1 MYPRVSKS
9 SWNKFWYASIPHP
22 AHTILW
28 RFYHSKPPIRSR
40 LHKIMSRYTTDEG
53 FTISGAIKTD
63 EQFLWSCP
71 VKWPICDTLAQQF
84 LIQPLLLFFAQIYRP
99 LQTTIKALSHCKLDF
114 FHVIACGVLSL
125 WGLHWKYIFEDTPF
139 RLNEATA
146 RATTSW
152 G

>member
-1 MYPRVSKS
+1 MS
-9 SWNKFWYASIPHP
+9 S
-22 AHTILW
+22 
-28 RFYHSKPPIRSR
+28 
-40 LHKIMSRYTTDEG
+40 YTTDEG

-63 EQFLWSCP
+63 ERFLWSCL
-71 VKWPICDTLAQQF
+71 VKWPICDTLAQRF

-139 RLNEATA
+139 RPNEATA
-146 RATTSW
+146 RVTVLIR
-152 G
+152 